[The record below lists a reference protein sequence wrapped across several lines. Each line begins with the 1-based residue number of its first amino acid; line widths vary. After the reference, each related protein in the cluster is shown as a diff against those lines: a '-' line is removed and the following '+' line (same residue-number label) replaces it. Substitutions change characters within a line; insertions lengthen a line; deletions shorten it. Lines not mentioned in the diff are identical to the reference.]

1 MLLFVYIVWIKVSW
15 SAFVCVFKCLE
26 FFYKKKNKTKTVLFT
41 SILILLVFPLKWRQC
56 SYISEKYVSS
66 LVETKRIFILL
77 FELLL
82 TCIYSEFVIYEG
94 IFDIYLILLVTSCGE
109 STGYVPRNAFPFSVH
124 IVNYKAEGTLEIN
137 IVHLL
142 N

>member
-1 MLLFVYIVWIKVSW
+1 M
-15 SAFVCVFKCLE
+15 
-26 FFYKKKNKTKTVLFT
+26 
-41 SILILLVFPLKWRQC
+41 
-56 SYISEKYVSS
+56 
-66 LVETKRIFILL
+66 

-109 STGYVPRNAFPFSVH
+109 STGYVPRNAFPVSVH